1 MKKSQLIDLCRNYV
15 SAVDKGDTYHP
26 VVVEYMLGRVINTI
40 LYEVFSRRVSELDL
54 YTKTFTYSVSETGGD
69 YWVDLSTQTSIVQF
83 PGVGDGVRAVYP
95 VGSVD
100 VMFYPITIENAAR
113 NASMEYMEV
122 DSDVPYVVKNTRVEF
137 VANMVAEIAEV
148 KMDLVRPFE
157 AYGQDEEYYVP
168 AGQDMVMFGQ
178 VLELL
183 MGKPPAD
190 LRNDNNPTRR

>member
-1 MKKSQLIDLCRNYV
+1 MKKVELIDLCRDYV
-15 SAVDKGDTYHP
+15 GQVDKGSTYHP
-26 VVVEYMLGRVINTI
+26 VIVEHMLGRVINTI

-54 YTKTFTYSVSETGGD
+54 YTKTFTFD
-69 YWVDLSTQTSIVQF
+69 VDDGYVDISSQTQIVQF

-95 VGSVD
+95 VENID

-122 DSDVPYVVKNTRVEF
+122 DNDIPYMVKNTRVEF
-137 VANMVAEIAEV
+137 ISDMSDISQV

-157 AYGQDEEYYVP
+157 AYDDDEEFYVP

-190 LRNDNNPTRR
+190 LRNDNNPNRR